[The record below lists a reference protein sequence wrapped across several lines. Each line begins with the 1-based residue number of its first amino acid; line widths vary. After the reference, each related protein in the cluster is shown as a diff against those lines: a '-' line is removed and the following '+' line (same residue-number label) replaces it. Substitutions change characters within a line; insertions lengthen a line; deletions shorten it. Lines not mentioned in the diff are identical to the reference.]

1 MNTNQKSIG
10 IGFWL
15 AWVLVSVLGFG
26 MGALLGFGIAYSQ
39 FDSDRFDATMG
50 ITAGLVMGA
59 IGGCLQ
65 WLVLREK
72 VARAGLWILASALGF
87 AITLG
92 TLGAIGIFENYV
104 LTMVGT
110 LFAVVFGIT
119 GGVLQWLVLRRAGIS
134 RAGLWVLASLC
145 GSLVAVIGFPI
156 SSAIGE
162 NALSLI
168 VFGLLLGAGLG
179 AIPGAMLLWF
189 LRNPKIGSRDEAAM
203 QGTR

>member
-1 MNTNQKSIG
+1 MNTERTNVGTSFLVQ
-10 IGFWL
+10 
-15 AWVLVSVLGFG
+15 WVLTSIVGFAIGAWMGFG
-26 MGALLGFGIAYSQ
+26 VAYSQ
-39 FDSDRFDATMG
+39 FDRVGFDATMG
-50 ITAGLVMGA
+50 ITAGLMMGA

-72 VARAGLWILASALGF
+72 VARAGPWVLASALGL
-87 AITLG
+87 AVTLG
-92 TLGAIGIFENYV
+92 TLGAISIFENYV
-104 LTMVGT
+104 LTMVGI

-119 GGVLQWLVLRRAGIS
+119 GGVLQSLVLRRAGIP

-179 AIPGAMLLWF
+179 AIPGVMLVWLLRHSPSSDIEDLAM
-189 LRNPKIGSRDEAAM
+189 AH
-203 QGTR
+203 